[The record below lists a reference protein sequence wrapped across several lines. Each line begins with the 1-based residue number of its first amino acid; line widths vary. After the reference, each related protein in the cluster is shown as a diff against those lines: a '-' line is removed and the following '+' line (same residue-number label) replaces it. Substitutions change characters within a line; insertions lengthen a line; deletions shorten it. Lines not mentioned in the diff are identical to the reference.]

1 MLNGQ
6 VSLDF
11 FKLDDRSIEERLEYI
26 RSYCEKI
33 PFIEGQSVFS
43 WADFFFRTGVTNKAE
58 ETLTT
63 LANLYNNP
71 DQADGLLAPE
81 QVFLLAFLKMQD
93 TATSLLNTLPRAHK
107 QLYYRGY
114 LGLEFNPIV
123 ADTVMASFVIN
134 DSLADLQIPDT
145 TLLNAGSYD
154 DGNPIQYKLQ
164 QSLLANLGTWTDLYW
179 TDYRE
184 VIPKSYVA
192 YSVESD
198 VTWPD
203 DGYRLFDDTNS
214 IPVTVGRIVGSNS
227 LNLSGGERIITL
239 VLASDIT
246 DLIFSGI
253 KISVTT
259 ESGWIEVDAGNAV
272 LAPLDTITITLPVDF
287 DPITPPPPVTA
298 TEFEGFESSVPWLK
312 IYKYGGN
319 ELPEIATIGI
329 EVNDLPGVN
338 YSTNFQTADVENNSY
353 PFGTTPKAGLGINL
367 MSSDWIGKKTLTIEL
382 TPEWMELPEESFVT
396 WYSTYT
402 NTIIANDN
410 EFTGQF
416 YYTGKREGSVAIGS
430 SIILFADNTDSMTA
444 PVGVTITTGAI
455 AEFSGEVTDSTDP
468 RDWNSWLHME
478 LGLHDFYH
486 AEYYAQISA
495 GATDLNVPY
504 LPEWKRI
511 KIDYSCTP
519 IAPEQQ
525 YVLTPFGIGNS
536 FSTEWARY
544 LYLGFSNILPGQGLN
559 LHWQLESPKGQ
570 QVTWEYLGDN
580 ETWMALD
587 EYIDDQTD
595 SLFHSGLWYT
605 PVPADA
611 AVQSQWMPPGRVWIR
626 GIFALLSTA
635 SMLSSRDS
643 INAALNNNLPVE
655 SAAVNNQQYL
665 NDTRLYYL
673 HTNSVLAVREL
684 YTDSGEA
691 IVYDGTSLPSE
702 TITQTTVAIEGLD
715 SILQPFVSE
724 GGQALEKET
733 EFNDRVS
740 KRLNNRNR
748 VLNASDIRDL
758 LLEEYAELHDVLLPT
773 AREIRRFT
781 QLSLTMVVIP
791 ANGSQDNDDILRP
804 VFSNLRLS
812 DMADFIYNYS
822 SLWLNCRLINP
833 TYTVVAVAYKVQFKE
848 GYNSEYG
855 YRLLKESLDK
865 YYMPW
870 SYSSYVT
877 IRQGYGLIFYEVMAY
892 IQSQTYV
899 KHVINLTLDG
909 DILDIE
915 MDADEVAI
923 IETSVI
929 P

>member
-1 MLNGQ
+1 MVNGQ

-33 PFIEGQSVFS
+33 PFMDGQSVFS
-43 WADFFFRTGVTNKAE
+43 WADFFFRRGVTENVE
-58 ETLTT
+58 DTLTA
-63 LANLYNNP
+63 LVNLYNNP

-93 TATSLLNTLPRAHK
+93 TVISLINGLPRAHK

-114 LGLEFNPIV
+114 LGLEFNPVV
-123 ADTVMASFVIN
+123 ADTVMVSFLIN
-134 DSLADLQIPDT
+134 ESLTDLQIPDT

-154 DGNPIQYKLQ
+154 DGNLIQYKLQ
-164 QSLLANLGTWTDLYW
+164 QSLLANLCTWTDLYW
-179 TDYRE
+179 TDYRAI
-184 VIPKSYVA
+184 IPKSYIAYDVA
-192 YSVESD
+192 ND

-214 IPVTVGRIVGSNS
+214 IPVTVGRIIGSSS

-239 VLASDIT
+239 VLSSGIT
-246 DLIFSGI
+246 DLIFSGV

-259 ESGWIEVDAGNAV
+259 ESGWIEVDASYAILTSTN
-272 LAPLDTITITLPVDF
+272 TITITLPVDF

-298 TEFEGFESSVPWLK
+298 TELEGFESSVPWLK
-312 IYKYGGN
+312 IYKYGGD
-319 ELPEIATIGI
+319 ELPDILNIGI
-329 EVNDLPGVN
+329 EVKDLPGVN
-338 YSTNFQTADVENNSY
+338 YSTNFQTADIENNSY
-353 PFGTTPKAGLGINL
+353 PFGTTPKASLGINL
-367 MSSDWIGKKTLTIEL
+367 MSSDWIAKKGLTIEI
-382 TPEWMELPEESFVT
+382 TPEWMELPGGSFVS
-396 WYSTYT
+396 WYASYPG
-402 NTIIANDN
+402 TIIANDN
-410 EFTGQF
+410 EFSGNF
-416 YYTGKREGSVAIGS
+416 YHKGKRDGSTSVGADVAFFVS
-430 SIILFADNTDSMTA
+430 NTVASTA
-444 PVGVTITTGAI
+444 PVGVTMTTSVI
-455 AEFSGEVTDSTDP
+455 PEFSGEVTDSTDP
-468 RDWNSWLHME
+468 REWSSWLHLE
-478 LGLHDFYH
+478 LGQHDFYH
-486 AEYYAQISA
+486 AEYYAQVSA
-495 GATDLNVPY
+495 GSTGLNVPY

-511 KIDYSCTP
+511 KIDYSCAPT
-519 IAPEQQ
+519 APEQQ
-525 YVLTPFGIGNS
+525 YVLTPFGIGES
-536 FSTEWARY
+536 FPIEWKRY

-559 LHWQLESPKGQ
+559 LHWQLESPKEQ
-570 QVTWEYLGDN
+570 QVTWEYLGVD
-580 ETWMALD
+580 EAWVALD
-587 EYIDDQTD
+587 EYIEDNTD

-611 AVQSQWMPPGRVWIR
+611 AIQSKWMPPGRVWIR
-626 GIFALLSTA
+626 GIFSQLST
-635 SMLSSRDS
+635 SMLSSHDQVS
-643 INAALNNNLPVE
+643 STLDENIQVE
-655 SAAVNNQQYL
+655 NAAVNNQQRL

-673 HTNSVLAVREL
+673 HTNSVLAIREL

-691 IVYDGTSLPSE
+691 IAYDGTSLPSE
-702 TITQTTVAIEGLD
+702 TITQTAVAIEGLD
-715 SILQPFVSE
+715 SVLQPFVSE
-724 GGQALEKET
+724 GGRALEKEA

-758 LLEEYAELHDVLLPT
+758 LLEEYAELHDVLLPP
-773 AREIRRFT
+773 AREVRRFVQMT
-781 QLSLTMVVIP
+781 LTMVVIP

-812 DMADFIYNYS
+812 GMADFIHKYS
-822 SLWLNCRLINP
+822 SLWLSCRLTNP
-833 TYTVVAVAYKVQFKE
+833 TYTIVSVQYKVQFIE

-855 YRLLKESLDK
+855 YRLLKEALDK

-870 SYSSYVT
+870 SYSNYIT

-899 KHVINLTLDG
+899 EHVIDLKLDS

-915 MDADEVAI
+915 MDSDEVAI
-923 IETSVI
+923 IETGVI